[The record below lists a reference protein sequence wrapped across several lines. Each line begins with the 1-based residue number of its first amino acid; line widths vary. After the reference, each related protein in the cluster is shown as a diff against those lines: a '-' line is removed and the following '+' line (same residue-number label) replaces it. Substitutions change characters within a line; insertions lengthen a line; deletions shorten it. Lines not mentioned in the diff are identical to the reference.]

1 MIPFLLSIL
10 GLVGSYVGVQ
20 SIRKQPNGDPTAILR
35 KAMALSSGAFLVMA
49 LGLFIILNAFT
60 GLHLTL
66 WLCVVFGTLCGF
78 AIGLLAEW
86 YTAHKPIFE
95 IAAASKTGPATN
107 IISGLSV
114 GFRSVIAPLWIIAIA
129 VSSAHLFGGVYGIAL
144 TAVGMLAT
152 TCMVMTV
159 DAYGPI
165 ADNAGGISEMA
176 GLGEE
181 TRAITDKL
189 DASGNTTAAIGKGFA
204 VCSASLTA
212 ISLFGAYT
220 QTVNFSSGKEG
231 GGLDWAITN
240 PLLIT
245 GALIGTSLVAI
256 VACLTMTAV
265 GRAAGK
271 MVDEIRRQFREIP
284 GLLEGKEGVEPDVQK
299 CVSISTEA
307 ALSEMMLPGLMSILI
322 PAGVGFILGPVCL
335 GGVLLGTTLSGLLL
349 ALFMANTGGAWDNA
363 KKFIEQGKV
372 PGEKKGS
379 DAHHAAVVGDT
390 VGDPFKDTSGP
401 SLNILIKLVSMVAL
415 LLAPILA

>member
-1 MIPFLLSIL
+1 L
-10 GLVGSYVGVQ
+10 
-20 SIRKQPNGDPTAILR
+20 
-35 KAMALSSGAFLVMA
+35 
-49 LGLFIILNAFT
+49 
-60 GLHLTL
+60 
-66 WLCVVFGTLCGF
+66 
-78 AIGLLAEW
+78 
-86 YTAHKPIFE
+86 
-95 IAAASKTGPATN
+95 
-107 IISGLSV
+107 
-114 GFRSVIAPLWIIAIA
+114 PLWIIAIA
-129 VSSAHLFGGVYGIAL
+129 VLVAHFFGGVYGIAL

-176 GLGEE
+176 GLGAE
-181 TRAITDKL
+181 TRAITDRL

-220 QTVNFSSGKEG
+220 QVVNSSYTSKG
-231 GGLDWAITN
+231 GAELDWAITN
-240 PLLIT
+240 PLLLT

-271 MVDEIRRQFREIP
+271 MVDEIRRQFRDIP
-284 GLLEGKEGVEPDVQK
+284 GLLEGREGVLPDVER

-307 ALSEMMLPGLMSILI
+307 ALSEMMLPGLAAIGI
-322 PAGVGFILGPVCL
+322 PAFVGFVFGPVCL

-363 KKFIEQGKV
+363 KKFIEQGKI
-372 PGEKKGS
+372 PGEMKGTE
-379 DAHHAAVVGDT
+379 AHRAAVVGDT